1 MTASTPHCLLGLEPD
16 NLLAFLALLGLLRA
30 LEKADDA
37 LKPRISWDLDQ
48 TPTRPTLHLSRSMTQ
63 DEIAGIAEEGLLSI
77 ASTHDF
83 GGRNGADYS
92 REECREVLT
101 REAKA
106 ARQDSRLSVDLHAA
120 VMTDAVLRAGKDQVS
135 PTPLCLMF
143 GQGHQHFLQRL
154 ECVPRGSASKKDEST
169 GSVTLSEAL
178 FHPWQR
184 KDKTFSFRWDPAED
198 VRYAL
203 MAGNPKNPRYKP
215 GTQHGANRLAA
226 IGVGVLSVS
235 PGLGDDRRSRCLIPG
250 GDFSDHQF
258 SFAWP
263 IWTAPATLTAIL
275 AMLSH
280 PRLREPRALER
291 FGVRHV
297 MVARRI
303 SVGKYMNV
311 SQARPQLSE
320 SGSVSP

>member
-1 MTASTPHCLLGLEPD
+1 MTASTAHRLLGLEPD

-37 LKPRISWDLDQ
+37 LKPRVSWDLDQ
-48 TPTRPTLHLSRSMTQ
+48 TPTRPTLHLARPMTRN
-63 DEIAGIAEEGLLSI
+63 EIAGIAEEGLIAI

-92 REECREVLT
+92 REECREVLA

-106 ARQDSRLSVDLHAA
+106 ARQGSRLSVDLHAA

-135 PTPLCLMF
+135 PTPLCMMF

-154 ECVPRGSASKKDEST
+154 ECVPRGSASTNKDET
-169 GSVTLSEAL
+169 AGSVTLSEAL
-178 FHPWQR
+178 FHPWLR

-203 MAGNPKNPRYKP
+203 MAGNPTNPRYKP

-226 IGVGVLSVS
+226 IGIGVLSVA
-235 PGLGDDRRSRCLIPG
+235 PGQSDGRVRCLIPG
-250 GDFSDHQF
+250 GNFTDHQF

-280 PRLREPRALER
+280 PRLREPGALER

-297 MVARRI
+297 MVANRI
-303 SVGKYMNV
+303 SVGKFMNV
-311 SQARPQLSE
+311 STARPQLAE
-320 SGSVSP
+320 SGTVSP